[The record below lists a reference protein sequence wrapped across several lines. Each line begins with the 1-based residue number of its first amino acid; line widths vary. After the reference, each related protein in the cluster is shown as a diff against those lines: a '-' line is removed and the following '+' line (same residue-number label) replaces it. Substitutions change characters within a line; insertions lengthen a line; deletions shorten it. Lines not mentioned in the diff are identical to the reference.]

1 MRTLHIKKES
11 SFLNCGIDDDLIIE
25 YIELIENSP
34 WTLTDKYST
43 MIFVM
48 SGELLFSLNEYKNQL
63 IGEGKA
69 IMIPISYKFSAITK
83 QNCTLI
89 TIRIPESTHFGKSF
103 ALESL
108 LSTKSSQYKYNLSYL
123 DINEMLWMYLN
134 NLQLYLTKG
143 IQCTHLLELKIK
155 ELFFIFQVFYS
166 KEKLLDFF
174 YLHLSTDI
182 SFRDLVYKNY
192 AKAKTAQ
199 DLAFLMNYSSSGFHK
214 HFKKV
219 FGMPAYQ
226 WILEKRS
233 RIILYEISESE
244 KSFKEISEEY
254 GFNSP
259 AHFNDFCKNKLGSAP
274 GTIRK
279 ESSKR
284 IMVKI

>member
-1 MRTLHIKKES
+1 MRTLHLEKG
-11 SFLNCGIDDDLIIE
+11 SFLLNNGAGDDLIIE
-25 YIELIENSP
+25 YIELIENST
-34 WTLTDKYST
+34 WTLSDKYST

-48 SGELLFSLNEYKNQL
+48 NGELLFSFNEYKNQL

-69 IMIPISYKFSAITK
+69 LMIPTSYKFSAVTK

-89 TIRIPESTHFGKSF
+89 TIKIPESIHFDRSF

-108 LSTKSSQYKYNLSYL
+108 LSTKSSEYTYNLSYL
-123 DINEMLWMYLN
+123 DINEMLWMYLI
-134 NLQLYLTKG
+134 NLQSYLTKG
-143 IQCTHLLELKIK
+143 IQCAHLLELKIK
-155 ELFFIFQVFYS
+155 ELFFIFQTFYS

-192 AKAKTAQ
+192 SKAKTAQ
-199 DLAFLMNYSSSGFHK
+199 ELAFLMNYSSSGFHK

-233 RIILYEISESE
+233 KIILYEISKSK

-259 AHFNDFCKNKLGSAP
+259 AHFNDFCKNKLGSSP

-279 ESSKR
+279 ESIK
-284 IMVKI
+284 

>member
-1 MRTLHIKKES
+1 MRTLHLEKG
-11 SFLNCGIDDDLIIE
+11 SFLLNNGVGDDLIIE
-25 YIELIENSP
+25 YIELIENST
-34 WTLTDKYST
+34 WTLSDKYST

-48 SGELLFSLNEYKNQL
+48 NGELLFSFNEYKNQL

-69 IMIPISYKFSAITK
+69 LMIPTSYKFSALTK

-89 TIRIPESTHFGKSF
+89 TIKIPESIHFDRSF

-108 LSTKSSQYKYNLSYL
+108 LSTKSSEYTYSLSYL

-134 NLQLYLTKG
+134 NLQSYLIKG
-143 IQCTHLLELKIK
+143 IKSAHLLELKIK

-226 WILEKRS
+226 WILQKRS
-233 RIILYEISESE
+233 KIILYEISESK

-259 AHFNDFCKNKLGSAP
+259 AHFNDFCKNKLGSCP

-279 ESSKR
+279 ESLK
-284 IMVKI
+284 

>member
-1 MRTLHIKKES
+1 MRTLHLEKG
-11 SFLNCGIDDDLIIE
+11 SFLLNNGAGDDLIIE
-25 YIELIENSP
+25 YIELIENST
-34 WTLTDKYST
+34 WTLSDKYST

-48 SGELLFSLNEYKNQL
+48 NGELLFSFNEYKNQL

-69 IMIPISYKFSAITK
+69 LMIPTSYKFSAVTK

-89 TIRIPESTHFGKSF
+89 TIKIPESIHFDRSF

-108 LSTKSSQYKYNLSYL
+108 LSTKSSEYTYNLSYL

-134 NLQLYLTKG
+134 NLQSYLTKG
-143 IQCTHLLELKIK
+143 IQCAHLLELKIK
-155 ELFFIFQVFYS
+155 ELFFIFQAFYS

-226 WILEKRS
+226 WILQKRS
-233 RIILYEISESE
+233 KIILYEISESK

-259 AHFNDFCKNKLGSAP
+259 AHFNDFCKNKLGSSP

-279 ESSKR
+279 ESLK
-284 IMVKI
+284 

>member
-1 MRTLHIKKES
+1 MRTLHLEKG
-11 SFLNCGIDDDLIIE
+11 SFLLNNGVGDDLIIE
-25 YIELIENSP
+25 YIELIENST
-34 WTLTDKYST
+34 WTLSDKYST

-48 SGELLFSLNEYKNQL
+48 NGELLFSFNEYKNQL
-63 IGEGKA
+63 IGEGKSL
-69 IMIPISYKFSAITK
+69 MIPTSYKFSAVTK

-89 TIRIPESTHFGKSF
+89 TIKIPESIHFDRSF

-108 LSTKSSQYKYNLSYL
+108 LSTKSSEYTYSLSYL

-134 NLQLYLTKG
+134 NLQSYLIKG
-143 IQCTHLLELKIK
+143 IQSAHLLELKIK

-226 WILEKRS
+226 WILQKRS
-233 RIILYEISESE
+233 KIILYEISESK

-259 AHFNDFCKNKLGSAP
+259 AHFNDFCKNKLGSSP

-279 ESSKR
+279 ESLK
-284 IMVKI
+284 